1 MTSQGIA
8 IDWPYAP
15 LMHLQPAFKDVP
27 KPDLSKSESLAE
39 KHLCLPIHMLI
50 NKYDAEFIAKKFIDC
65 FKS

>member
-27 KPDLSKSESLAE
+27 YSNLSKSESLSE
-39 KHLCLPIHMLI
+39 KHLCLPIHMQI
-50 NKYDAEFIAKKFIDC
+50 DKHDAEFIAKKFIDC